1 MWIWN
6 ARKAEGRIRVSGV
19 QADGVPRPFI
29 ILFKTMS
36 WRRAA
41 ESRLFLKIP
50 GLKAN
55 TAKHCYFQCI
65 LLSCFSNFS
74 PLGHSSQYAN
84 QTALLPSRC
93 GRGSAPSKRKP
104 TSPSQP
110 IHKVTRGGAHFLFS
124 NTSPLPT
131 VTTHRN
137 LLWTFH
143 QNSDIFP
150 RSSHRP
156 EGDPD
161 CQSETSTTEVSLP
174 L

>member
-6 ARKAEGRIRVSGV
+6 AREVEGRIRASGV
-19 QADGVPRPFI
+19 QADGVPNPFI
-29 ILFKTMS
+29 TLPKTMS

-65 LLSCFSNFS
+65 LLSCFSDCP
-74 PLGHSSQYAN
+74 PLGHSSQHAN

-93 GRGSAPSKRKP
+93 GRGKA

-110 IHKVTRGGAHFLFS
+110 IHKVTRGGTHFLIS
-124 NTSPLPT
+124 STSPLPT

-137 LLWTFH
+137 LLWSFH
-143 QNSDIFP
+143 QNSDISP
-150 RSSHRP
+150 RSSHR
-156 EGDPD
+156 
-161 CQSETSTTEVSLP
+161 LP
-174 L
+174 VGNFNNRS